1 MTVVDSIG
9 TVFLEN
15 IGRTY
20 VDQNRQIVGISLPPA
35 TAKAFKEE
43 AKRRKISVRKL
54 FEELWA
60 GYSPPAV
67 Q

>member
-1 MTVVDSIG
+1 MA
-9 TVFLEN
+9 
-15 IGRTY
+15 
-20 VDQNRQIVGISLPPA
+20 QNRQIVGISLPPA

>member
-1 MTVVDSIG
+1 MA
-9 TVFLEN
+9 
-15 IGRTY
+15 
-20 VDQNRQIVGISLPPA
+20 QNRQIVGISLPPA

-43 AKRRKISVRKL
+43 AKRRNIAVRTL

-60 GYSPPAV
+60 GYSPPAA